1 MLYVKADTGE
11 SIYHAS
17 NGNLTQFSIWKGNI
31 ERSQGGKEQA
41 LMLL

>member
-17 NGNLTQFSIWKGNI
+17 KRQTDTVYIRKGNI
-31 ERSQGGKEQA
+31 ERSHEGKEQA